1 VIDVAETS
9 STGPGPAPGPRR
21 QVAFALL
28 VGSTVVGSM
37 AFLAT
42 LFQTPGLQGPVQIA
56 PIAVVVTVLSATAL
70 PLVRWDNPV
79 GYAFA
84 ILAGITAVGGIG
96 LYVLGAFGP
105 TRTAP
110 AAYRFA
116 VLGAAV
122 VVATVAAW
130 RERRPRWRSAA
141 ASSSQ

>member
-1 VIDVAETS
+1 
-9 STGPGPAPGPRR
+9 
-21 QVAFALL
+21 
-28 VGSTVVGSM
+28 TVVGSM

-42 LFQTPGLQGPVQIA
+42 LFQTPGLEGPVQIA

-84 ILAGITAVGGIG
+84 ILAGITAVGGIA
-96 LYVLGAFGP
+96 LYLLGAFGP

-110 AAYRFA
+110 AAYLFA
-116 VLGAAV
+116 ILGAAL
-122 VVATVAAW
+122 VAASVAAW
-130 RERRPRWRSAA
+130 RERTPRWRSAA